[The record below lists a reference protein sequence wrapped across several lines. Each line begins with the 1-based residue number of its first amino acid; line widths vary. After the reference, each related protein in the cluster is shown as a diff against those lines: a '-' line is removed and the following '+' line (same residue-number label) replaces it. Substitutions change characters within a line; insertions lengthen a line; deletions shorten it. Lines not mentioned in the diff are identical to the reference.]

1 MNDPIVDELKKG
13 REEYYNKFNGD
24 LALIAKDIK
33 KLQEEAKKN
42 GVKFV
47 KLEPKIYKKKEAA

>member
-24 LALIAKDIK
+24 LALISKDVK

-42 GVKFV
+42 GVQFV
-47 KLEPKIYKKKEAA
+47 KLAPKLYKKREAA

>member
-1 MNDPIVDELKKG
+1 MEDPIVDEFKKG

-24 LALIAKDIK
+24 FALMAKDIK
-33 KLQEEAKKN
+33 KRQEEARKN

-47 KLEPKIYKKKEAA
+47 KL

>member
-47 KLEPKIYKKKEAA
+47 KLAPKIYKKKEAA

>member
-1 MNDPIVDELKKG
+1 MEDPIVDELKKG

-24 LALIAKDIK
+24 LALMAKDIK
-33 KLQEEAKKN
+33 KLQEEAEKN

-47 KLEPKIYKKKEAA
+47 RLAPKLYKKDKAA